1 MDSHSVFALFFFH
14 GRESGFTVCNPG
26 ELNTGNRMME
36 NETLEIRV
44 LFFAMAHELAGESSI
59 ELSLPAPA
67 TAGDAEDAL
76 KKRYEWLGE
85 RLSSYRIAVD
95 EEFGGKDTPLR
106 DGSELAIIPPV
117 SGG

>member
-1 MDSHSVFALFFFH
+1 MRGWPITKPAGLLGIAKGRTKRHGTQPCLLFAL
-14 GRESGFTVCNPG
+14 
-26 ELNTGNRMME
+26 
-36 NETLEIRV
+36 
-44 LFFAMAHELAGESSI
+44 AHELAGESSI

>member
-14 GRESGFTVCNPG
+14 GRKSGFTACNPG
-26 ELNTGNRMME
+26 KLNTGNRMME

-44 LFFAMAHELAGESSI
+44 LFFALAHELAGESSI
-59 ELSLPAPA
+59 ELSLAAPA

-76 KKRYEWLGE
+76 KNRYEGLGG

-106 DGSELAIIPPV
+106 NGSELAIIPPV